1 MITSASNTQVKKHYT
16 AESESKSPQRAGVIC
31 SRRTE
36 NVRGGSQGL
45 DF

>member
-1 MITSASNTQVKKHYT
+1 MITSASNTQVKHYT
-16 AESESKSPQRAGVIC
+16 AESENKSPQRAGVIC